1 MEEFFLAMKLV
12 FSVAVVG
19 ILSWILSVYGN
30 LWHESQRVRKR
41 LQMQGI
47 KGPPPSFLHGNL
59 PDMQRIQSQA
69 KAASTCNSNHS
80 NQFLAHDYTTTLFP
94 YFEHWRKQYEFQK
107 AEKLDFLA
115 CQSTGI
121 FCLKC

>member
-47 KGPPPSFLHGNL
+47 KGPPLMEACLWSFYGGW
-59 PDMQRIQSQA
+59 I
-69 KAASTCNSNHS
+69 
-80 NQFLAHDYTTTLFP
+80 
-94 YFEHWRKQYEFQK
+94 FE
-107 AEKLDFLA
+107 
-115 CQSTGI
+115 
-121 FCLKC
+121 LK